1 MPAPVRSRSSL
12 TRAAVISAMEYS
24 FQKGRARL
32 ARRTPARMAG
42 RQVKGM
48 TGTARTLA
56 APSRHARRRS
66 GVALAFGFGSRFG
79 RDLFIFGHRSGVDSR
94 RDRKST
100 RLNSSH

>member
-1 MPAPVRSRSSL
+1 
-12 TRAAVISAMEYS
+12 MEYS

-42 RQVKGM
+42 RQVKGL

-66 GVALAFGFGSRFG
+66 RVALAFGFGSRFG
-79 RDLFIFGHRSGVDSR
+79 RDLFIFGHRSGVASR
-94 RDRKST
+94 SGFNGRGVFGDRSGRFFSNRSGGLLVT
-100 RLNSSH
+100 VP